1 MEAKYQNGE
10 RKLVEITAGEPSNSR
25 QSHESPVKMK
35 TNSQKS
41 KRLPEAKTSRTAQRK
56 GDYAQRRVRMRR
68 TNEEISNDISE
79 GMPVTPGEV
88 LRCLKWERRQT
99 FKLQNTINRLRE
111 AMVRVGLTLAADE
124 SRNPRHTECLLTLSQ
139 ALKHPNE
146 KLRHPAGKTKDA
158 RKEKDQ

>member
-1 MEAKYQNGE
+1 
-10 RKLVEITAGEPSNSR
+10 
-25 QSHESPVKMK
+25 MK
-35 TNSQKS
+35 TNSRQP
-41 KRLPEAKTSRTAQRK
+41 KRPTEAKTSRTAQRK
-56 GDYAQRRVRMRR
+56 GDSVQRRVRMRR
-68 TNEEISNDISE
+68 TNEDISNDISE

-99 FKLQNTINRLRE
+99 FKLQNTINRLRD

-146 KLRHPAGKTKDA
+146 SSSPTAADGAGGA
-158 RKEKDQ
+158 ERKHRLVRR